1 MSVGTPATGM
11 MTMKRYWY
19 KGHHRKKDLM
29 MVQHL
34 LGWAEAPLRTLN
46 EIRAN
51 VEPVQVQD
59 TLPRPQWGM
68 GMRDRF
74 WAVGLW
80 IELKLLR

>member
-1 MSVGTPATGM
+1 
-11 MTMKRYWY
+11 MKRYWY

-29 MVQHL
+29 MVKHL
-34 LGWAEAPLRTLN
+34 LGWAEAPLRTIY
-46 EIRAN
+46 EIQADPK
-51 VEPVQVQD
+51 PVND
-59 TLPRPQWGM
+59 TLPAPFWSM

>member
-1 MSVGTPATGM
+1 
-11 MTMKRYWY
+11 MKRYWY

-29 MVQHL
+29 MVEHL
-34 LGWAEAPLRTLN
+34 LGWAAAPLRTIT
-46 EIRAN
+46 EIQADTQ
-51 VEPVQVQD
+51 PVKD
-59 TLPRPQWGM
+59 TLPAPFWSM